1 MKALR
6 RRQANTDRGVAT
18 RRRTTRPFQ
27 QRTARGGR
35 APLAQPGCAPRA
47 WRAGKGGG
55 LARHAW
61 TDRPHRRPS
70 AWSTR
75 NAGRDRAAGQRRQPR
90 RRRIT
95 PNTNTTT
102 TTMIST
108 HNHVD
113 MAASLVGPG
122 QLKLT
127 LLPATRASNSVT
139 ARPPRGP
146 GSTAALRA
154 GSRGPL
160 RPAHRSGLA
169 GLLPAAATRPPGGA
183 EPFGHAQAN
192 CCSQLHMG
200 GEPGQASTDPPDHS
214 APDRGCGE
222 AEKSLPWVVGERCEH
237 GAVETL
243 WQTPRRRCQSDG
255 ARLRRTPN
263 LRPGP
268 LHRPAL
274 PVQPRSA
281 LRDPPRVGPAAGNS
295 AATPHPKLL
304 GDRWSPPHGGCF
316 NVATCAATG
325 DLHHSAGMPLLTPL
339 GTARTAVLCSVYRA
353 EFLSI

>member
-1 MKALR
+1 MRLR

-160 RPAHRSGLA
+160 RWAER
-169 GLLPAAATRPPGGA
+169 LPCLGG
-183 EPFGHAQAN
+183 
-192 CCSQLHMG
+192 
-200 GEPGQASTDPPDHS
+200 GQ
-214 APDRGCGE
+214 
-222 AEKSLPWVVGERCEH
+222 CEL
-237 GAVETL
+237 GRADAR
-243 WQTPRRRCQSDG
+243 WQTPRRRRRTDG
-255 ARLRRTPN
+255 ARLRRT
-263 LRPGP
+263 RM
-268 LHRPAL
+268 
-274 PVQPRSA
+274 S
-281 LRDPPRVGPAAGNS
+281 
-295 AATPHPKLL
+295 
-304 GDRWSPPHGGCF
+304 WC
-316 NVATCAATG
+316 
-325 DLHHSAGMPLLTPL
+325 LT
-339 GTARTAVLCSVYRA
+339 
-353 EFLSI
+353 

>member
-1 MKALR
+1 MRLR

-47 WRAGKGGG
+47 WRAGKAGG

-61 TDRPHRRPS
+61 TDRPYRRPS
-70 AWSTR
+70 AWFTR
-75 NAGRDRAAGQRRQPR
+75 SANRDRAAGQRRQPR

-139 ARPPRGP
+139 ARPPSGPDRRPRCAPARGDP
-146 GSTAALRA
+146 CGGLRGCPAWVGDNASLAVPMRDGRRRAAGAGPTVRA
-154 GSRGPL
+154 
-160 RPAHRSGLA
+160 
-169 GLLPAAATRPPGGA
+169 
-183 EPFGHAQAN
+183 F
-192 CCSQLHMG
+192 
-200 GEPGQASTDPPDHS
+200 GEPESHGVSPD
-214 APDRGCGE
+214 A
-222 AEKSLPWVVGERCEH
+222 
-237 GAVETL
+237 
-243 WQTPRRRCQSDG
+243 
-255 ARLRRTPN
+255 
-263 LRPGP
+263 
-268 LHRPAL
+268 
-274 PVQPRSA
+274 
-281 LRDPPRVGPAAGNS
+281 
-295 AATPHPKLL
+295 
-304 GDRWSPPHGGCF
+304 
-316 NVATCAATG
+316 
-325 DLHHSAGMPLLTPL
+325 
-339 GTARTAVLCSVYRA
+339 
-353 EFLSI
+353 